1 MSKDLS
7 AIRQIRL
14 GDELR
19 AWRLD
24 NNRTLIDMTAGLK
37 GWSPGRLSRIERA
50 QQQINAA
57 DLAALL
63 DHAGVTG
70 QEREDFESLLGA
82 GPPKQ
87 WWRELDYAET
97 ITPAFAEY
105 LALEADASH
114 ILNYF
119 PSAFPGLIQT
129 EAYAKEMIAAGVDAP
144 NEELVEAGAEVRI
157 LRQRRLTDDPVLD
170 FTGYFGEVALL
181 VAGDRKTLTC
191 QIRHAIAVSKY
202 AHVTLRMVP
211 LSAGRPGILASG
223 ITLMRFPDN
232 PDDGFVFVEAIG
244 GMLPRRTGRDVRRA
258 ERTFARVERF
268 ALSPE
273 ETVSALELK
282 LEELT

>member
-19 AWRLD
+19 ALRLE
-24 NNRTLIDMTAGLK
+24 NNKTLIDVTSGLD
-37 GWSPGRLSRIERA
+37 GWSPARLSKMERA
-50 QQQINAA
+50 DQPVGAN
-57 DLAALL
+57 DLATLM
-63 DHAGVTG
+63 DYYGVTG
-70 QEREDFESLLGA
+70 ADRDYFENLLGS

-87 WWRELDYAET
+87 WWRSLDYAEA

-114 ILNYF
+114 MQNYF
-119 PSAFPGLIQT
+119 PSGFPGLVQT
-129 EAYAKEMIAAGVDAP
+129 EGYAKEMIAAGTDAP

-157 LRQRRLTDDPVLD
+157 LRQRRLSEAPTLS
-170 FTGYFGEVALL
+170 FEAYFGEVALL
-181 VAGDRKTLTC
+181 VAGDQKVLVE
-191 QIRHAIAVSKY
+191 QIRHAIRVSGQPNI
-202 AHVTLRMVP
+202 TLRMVP
-211 LSAGRPGILASG
+211 LSAGRQGILNSG
-223 ITLMRFPDN
+223 ITLMRFPDDPEN
-232 PDDGFVFVEAIG
+232 GFVFVEAIG

-258 ERTFARVERF
+258 ERAFARVERC

-273 ETVSALELK
+273 DTITALERK